1 MAQPQVARIT
11 CSVCNGW
18 YNSESELRDH
28 MQTVHRRF
36 VLEESTFQHGGTL
49 PDSLKDI
56 LSTSKE
62 EWANLSVQLR
72 NRVQARFNPEDLDTI
87 DRFIL
92 LASQGSVFD
101 HVGRLSLPKSPS
113 LLKRL
118 NL

>member
-28 MQTVHRRF
+28 MQSVHRRSIS
-36 VLEESTFQHGGTL
+36 EQSTFQRCGTQ
-49 PDSLKDI
+49 PDSVEIQLRM
-56 LSTSKE
+56 SKE
-62 EWANLSVQLR
+62 EWAKLSVQLR
-72 NRVQARFNPEDLDTI
+72 NLVQARFNLEELDAI

-101 HVGRLSLPKSPS
+101 DVCR
-113 LLKRL
+113 
-118 NL
+118 